1 MSQPSLGPI
10 SADIHSQIAENM
22 IIRDCREIHFIEK
35 RINVTYFWGRG
46 DHLFSI
52 RPFKMIPSYYGRSSA
67 VYFFDRIYRINFC
80 GSSPEELVISQGFKD
95 SRVQGFSASGFL
107 WLKSSHALILNEVEH
122 FSKVS
127 IPRELRHRRV
137 LKVAVYIQG
146 FRIQRFKGSGFRG

>member
-1 MSQPSLGPI
+1 MSHTFG
-10 SADIHSQIAENM
+10 EEE
-22 IIRDCREIHFIEK
+22 IIFFPYGLLR
-35 RINVTYFWGRG
+35 
-46 DHLFSI
+46 
-52 RPFKMIPSYYGRSSA
+52 MIPSYYGRSSA

-146 FRIQRFKGSGFRG
+146 FRIQRFKGSGFRVHRGFRVKAELRTPRT